1 MDIGIF
7 DNFDDDGQLTLFG
20 LEEDFGELPESL
32 GQPEPEGD
40 EVHEEA
46 GETFEK
52 PESKK
57 VSDHGEAQGAFERP
71 ELKKAA
77 LREETQGVL
86 DDAETGKQSVR
97 KGGSEYSGE
106 ILEGQ
111 GTGIRIRRCSCC
123 GKLLFVRE
131 EDGGYYSSCNAC
143 GIQYVQK

>member
-57 VSDHGEAQGAFERP
+57 GSDHGEAQGAFERP

-86 DDAETGKQSVR
+86 DDAETGKQIGRASW
-97 KGGSEYSGE
+97 
-106 ILEGQ
+106 
-111 GTGIRIRRCSCC
+111 
-123 GKLLFVRE
+123 RE
-131 EDGGYYSSCNAC
+131 R
-143 GIQYVQK
+143 V